1 MNNILK
7 FLFVGMLILTS
18 IACDNEQ
25 TTSTL
30 VQPSYAVP
38 PTITAM
44 NVEIDGKKFYIE
56 NGKDGWEAR
65 PGSKL
70 TWGWA
75 CVEHTVLYYKTNET
89 NKFYNFHF
97 ALPRFP
103 VEDMSNVAASYNYRT
118 FLDFV
123 GKGQKILQTPSQRDG
138 YQIWFSY
145 VDAEKLSNSYSY
157 RSETGSQPTGK
168 IEVTNVKEL
177 GNNQVVVTYALDCDM
192 HTDMGKVNGR
202 LKGTIQLL
210 FNFKQ
215 F

>member
-1 MNNILK
+1 MKSYIFLGIL
-7 FLFVGMLILTS
+7 FLV
-18 IACDNEQ
+18 
-25 TTSTL
+25 TL
-30 VQPSYAVP
+30 LAGCSSDSQPQPKTYPVP

-44 NVEIDGKKFYIE
+44 NVELDGKAYQIEQGKNGWVGQTNSRLINGVAFVQHTGKFSQQIVTGNE
-56 NGKDGWEAR
+56 VKEA
-65 PGSKL
+65 
-70 TWGWA
+70 
-75 CVEHTVLYYKTNET
+75 
-89 NKFYNFHF
+89 NFTI
-97 ALPRFP
+97 ALPPFY
-103 VEDMSNVAASYNYRT
+103 VADMSNVQISYNYRT

-123 GKGQKILQTPSQRDG
+123 GKGQKVLQTPQQRDG

-145 VDAEKLSNSYSY
+145 VDMANLKNNFSY

-177 GNNQVVVTYALDCDM
+177 GNEQVVVTYALDCDM
-192 HTDMGKVNGR
+192 HTDMGAVNGR